1 MRRKGRETYRGPEGA
16 EGKGLRSPTRWRAV
30 QQRVPDGDR
39 GGPWRTGAAQRRPC
53 LPVPVSPPRALSL
66 ACAAGSTVL
75 SLAPFGALARCC
87 PVWLSPALLSP
98 PELGQGCVLARRS
111 LALTRDLGLSWDH
124 APSRFRPAWLS
135 IFLPFLLFISL
146 IQSVRL

>member
-39 GGPWRTGAAQRRPC
+39 GGPWGTVADGYAQRRPC

-66 ACAAGSTVL
+66 AGAAGSTVL

-98 PELGQGCVLARRS
+98 PELGQGCVPAPAPLHSHVTLGFPGTTLPLAS
-111 LALTRDLGLSWDH
+111 ALPGCPFFY
-124 APSRFRPAWLS
+124 PSFFSFP
-135 IFLPFLLFISL
+135 
-146 IQSVRL
+146 